1 MNTVNRVPIVYSTI
15 QLQMLTKWRYLFIT
29 VLWTLLALGLWG
41 GSGVDVSDEMVP
53 VRVLRP
59 PLKLSSQSFRSNY
72 SVVPGSHNSSYV
84 LALTLQEQL
93 SAASHSM
100 FEMAP
105 LAADWNAQLVEP
117 VVLKS
122 RIFGI
127 EGIFPPD
134 SKLYTGQTSIKLS
147 EIYDISEVRRILQTH
162 VSPPV
167 NMVPFEE
174 FLATASRTVTLL
186 HFVRFGEG
194 NMDFVLNR
202 TESDLVRRHFITS
215 NSTAPFDC
223 THMSGASQ
231 WARKVETKLN
241 KKSRKVCPV
250 FAVERVL
257 CFEPTLVYRTD
268 VMLQHMSHPGTI
280 VFTDWRGC
288 GIKFGSLEH
297 NSELHTNPN
306 SFRYAVLS
314 EASMKEYPIKFEY
327 RLHNPGITKVA
338 EDYLETLNKRP
349 PFLSIHIRTERL
361 VRDALN
367 LTCCL
372 ESLKQMVDKLSNL
385 SETLL
390 ITDVGSEYGTMTC
403 GRRCEHNVHLQLFLS
418 KLPSFNLTVSSYDP
432 KLLNGTENSA
442 YVSLVEMNMLS
453 MGDKLVLV
461 GRGGFQAILKDK
473 FLSLNHT
480 EEDVYHICNGT

>member
-1 MNTVNRVPIVYSTI
+1 
-15 QLQMLTKWRYLFIT
+15 
-29 VLWTLLALGLWG
+29 
-41 GSGVDVSDEMVP
+41 MVA
-53 VRVLRP
+53 VRDSLVLRL
-59 PLKLSSQSFRSNY
+59 PLQALHSNY
-72 SVVPGSHNSSYV
+72 SVMPESYNTSYL

-93 SAASHSM
+93 SAASKSM
-100 FEMAP
+100 LFLAP

-194 NMDFVLNR
+194 NMDFVLSR

-223 THMSGASQ
+223 THMNGASQ
-231 WARKVETKLN
+231 WAHTVETKLN
-241 KKSRKVCPV
+241 KKTRTMHPV
-250 FAVERVL
+250 FAVERIL

-288 GIKFGSLEH
+288 GISFKSLESCSLHYEH
-297 NSELHTNPN
+297 NSELHTNP
-306 SFRYAVLS
+306 SSLRYAVLS
-314 EASMKEYPIKFEY
+314 EASMKDYKMRFMY

-338 EDYLETLNKRP
+338 EDYLETMSKRP
-349 PFLSIHIRTERL
+349 PFLSIHIRIERL
-361 VRDALN
+361 LQDAFN
-367 LTCCL
+367 LKCCL
-372 ESLKQMVDKLSNL
+372 ERLEQAVDKLSNI

-390 ITDVGSEYGTMTC
+390 ITDVGSKYGSITC
-403 GRRCEHNVHLQLFLS
+403 GQLCKHNHVNRQQITS

-432 KLLNGTENSA
+432 KLSNGTENSA
-442 YVSLVEMNMLS
+442 YVSLVEMTMLS
-453 MGDKLVLV
+453 LGDKLILV
-461 GRGGFQAILKDK
+461 GRGGFQTVLKYK

-480 EEDVYHICNGT
+480 EEDVYHICNRTLTHCLHTVAP